1 LAKFVDSNI
10 FIYHID
16 KNPVFGE
23 TSQKILQRI
32 ESGEEAVTSTIVL
45 EEIFI
50 HVEQEYSSNDIP
62 TVLHSILSYV
72 PLRIVPYTIE
82 DMLRAAEI
90 LEETGFMIDWDD
102 AIIAAFMERSGIKEI
117 YSNDHHFDKIP
128 LVKRVF
134 E

>member
-1 LAKFVDSNI
+1 LFRFIDSNV

-16 KNPVFGE
+16 RNPVFGE
-23 TSQKILQRI
+23 TSRNILQRV
-32 ESGEEAVTSTIVL
+32 EDGEETVTSTLIL

-50 HVEQEYSSNDIP
+50 HVEQEYSARDIP

-72 PLRIVPYTIE
+72 SLRIIPYTVE
-82 DMLRAAEI
+82 DMPKAIKILRDTEF
-90 LEETGFMIDWDD
+90 TVDWDD
-102 AIIAAFMERSGIKEI
+102 AVIAAVMERLGIKEI

-128 LVKRVF
+128 SVKRIF